1 VNHTTKS
8 IATLNVRA
16 APLGRCWTHVPRRS
30 EGQGPVRPVAVVVV
44 HEDGEDPLKMLL
56 VQNEEAV
63 ETFRA
68 DGTHEPL
75 RHAVCR
81 RGTKRCANDLNPLT
95 SAYLVK
101 IVREFLVPVANQESG
116 TFRGVRP
123 TSNSGAGPA
132 APPTARSDSACI
144 RRDEHGGCRVQ

>member
-8 IATLNVRA
+8 IATLNVSA
-16 APLGRCWTHVPRRS
+16 APLGRCWTHLPGRS

-81 RGTKRCANDLNPLT
+81 RGTKRCANDLDPLT
-95 SAYLVK
+95 SEYLVK
-101 IVREFLVPVANQESG
+101 IVREFLVPVANQEAKQFG
-116 TFRGVRP
+116 AFGPRP
-123 TSNSGAGPA
+123 TQVPGLLR
-132 APPTARSDSACI
+132 PPTARSDSACI